1 MSKHRKNKWKYTDMD
16 SEEIE
21 KTPEEEIEAN
31 SDTETENNQEK
42 VEAEEREKKKNDG
55 ETGDNLNKELEE
67 AKQTI
72 EEQRDKYLRLSAE
85 FDNYRKRTLK
95 EKTELMLNGSEN
107 MIKAILPVIDD
118 IERALDHMQKTEEL
132 KPAYE
137 GVELIYNKFLKIL
150 EQQGVK
156 KIETAV
162 KAFNTDFYE
171 AIAMIPAPS
180 ENQKGKILD
189 CVQTGYTLND
199 KVIRHAKVAVGQ

>member
-42 VEAEEREKKKNDG
+42 VEAEEQEKKKNDG

-85 FDNYRKRTLK
+85 FNNYLT
-95 EKTELMLNGSEN
+95 
-107 MIKAILPVIDD
+107 
-118 IERALDHMQKTEEL
+118 
-132 KPAYE
+132 
-137 GVELIYNKFLKIL
+137 KIL
-150 EQQGVK
+150 
-156 KIETAV
+156 
-162 KAFNTDFYE
+162 
-171 AIAMIPAPS
+171 
-180 ENQKGKILD
+180 
-189 CVQTGYTLND
+189 TLTM
-199 KVIRHAKVAVGQ
+199 